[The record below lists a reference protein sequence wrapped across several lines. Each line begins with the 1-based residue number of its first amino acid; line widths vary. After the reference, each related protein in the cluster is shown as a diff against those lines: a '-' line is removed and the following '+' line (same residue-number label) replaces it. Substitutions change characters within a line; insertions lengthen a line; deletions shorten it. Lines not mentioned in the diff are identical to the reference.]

1 MVLVT
6 VFVSFCMGVSAAAG
20 FFEGNAVN
28 NRSGL
33 QFVIA
38 RSNPVLE
45 AFAAL

>member
-6 VFVSFCMGVSAAAG
+6 VFVSFCMGVPAAAG
-20 FFEGNAVN
+20 SFEVNAVN

-33 QFVIA
+33 QFVLA

-45 AFAAL
+45 ASAAL